1 MVKIKKTALNTIH
14 HILGGKMTESEGYEM
29 PLLYTEIQHELEATK
44 KGVGVLDASH
54 MGKIL
59 VRGKD
64 AFDLVQMIS
73 LNKFPQLTA
82 GTLHYSCLSNSK
94 GIIDDLMVYIIG
106 ENEYL
111 LVFNA
116 SKILRVMNL
125 IIADHFLNAEITNIT
140 DTMTLMIVQ
149 GPKALQ
155 TLQKL
160 TDVNLKDIDCSTFKI
175 GELAHISKVM
185 ISSSGYTGAK
195 GFEIFVENKYAE
207 HVWDAI
213 LQAGRDDHIVPIGLA
228 ARDTL
233 RLEMGFFSLWK

>member
-1 MVKIKKTALNTIH
+1 MIEFA
-14 HILGGKMTESEGYEM
+14 GYQM
-29 PLLYTEIQHELEATK
+29 PLQYTEIQQEDEATK
-44 KGVGVLDASH
+44 KGVGILDASH

-59 VRGKD
+59 IHGKD

-73 LNKFPQLTA
+73 LNKSPQLTA
-82 GTLHYSCLSNSK
+82 GTLHYSCMSKSK
-94 GIIDDLMVYIIG
+94 GIIDDLMVYSIG
-106 ENEYL
+106 EKGYL
-111 LVFNA
+111 LVVNA
-116 SKILRVMNL
+116 SKIRKVMDWIL
-125 IIADHFLNAEITNIT
+125 LHTIPNAEVTNVT

-149 GPKALQ
+149 GPKALH

-160 TDVNLKDIDCSTFKI
+160 TDIYLEGIDCTKFKI
-175 GELAHISKVM
+175 GELACISKVM
-185 ISSSGYTGAK
+185 ISSSGYLGAR

-213 LQAGRDDHIVPIGLA
+213 LKAGKDDHIVPVGLA